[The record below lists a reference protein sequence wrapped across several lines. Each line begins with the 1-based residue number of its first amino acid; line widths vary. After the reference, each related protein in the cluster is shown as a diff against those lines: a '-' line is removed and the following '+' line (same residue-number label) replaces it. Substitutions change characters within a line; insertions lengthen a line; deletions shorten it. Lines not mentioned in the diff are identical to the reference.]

1 MNILIIHQHYF
12 PEMSGT
18 ARRAKELAEHFV
30 KQKHNVSVLTSFPR
44 EYRSIPGQSYKKNQI
59 LNRVKIH
66 RVNNIFEVKNNVFL
80 RMLSY
85 FTFVIMSIQS
95 GLRLSNKS
103 DIIITIAPLSSG
115 IIGATIRMFNKKYH
129 HFDIPDILPDLGISA
144 GMITNRFIIY
154 ILRKLE
160 LWVYARCDS
169 ISTCTN
175 GQMKNIEE
183 KGVPINKLSCIPD
196 WVDTDF
202 FNINHIKF
210 KDEVSSLYA
219 YPNKKILSFVGN
231 IGALQNPSIFIDLM
245 STLKEKEKDDYIFLF
260 IGDGIM
266 LPKLKKLVDRKK
278 LDNIKFLGRVKREYI
293 PSIMKMSDIL
303 VTNYVSDEHLNLYI
317 PGKLFEYAISE
328 RPIVIG
334 ARGDSKKFIE
344 KYKLGLVVEPS
355 NYLNFKH
362 AIINISENIYKFEPK
377 INEFSND
384 FSINNVANKYQ
395 IIFEKIIKK
404 T

>member
-1 MNILIIHQHYF
+1 
-12 PEMSGT
+12 MSGT

-30 KQKHNVSVLTSFPR
+30 KQEHNVSVLTSFPR
-44 EYRSIPGQSYKKNQI
+44 EYRSIPGQSYEKNEI
-59 LNRVKIH
+59 LNGVKIH

-160 LWVYARCDS
+160 LWVYIRCDS

-245 STLKEKEKDDYIFLF
+245 STLKEKDDYIFLF

-266 LPKLKKLVDRKK
+266 LPKLKKLVDRKN

-317 PGKLFEYAISE
+317 PGKLFEYAISG

-362 AIINISENIYKFEPK
+362 AIINISQSIYKFEPK

>member
-30 KQKHNVSVLTSFPR
+30 KQEHNVSVLTSFPR
-44 EYRSIPGQSYKKNQI
+44 EFRSIPGQSYEKNEI
-59 LNRVKIH
+59 LNGVKIH

-160 LWVYARCDS
+160 LWVYIRCDS

-266 LPKLKKLVDRKK
+266 LPKLKKLVDRKN

-317 PGKLFEYAISE
+317 PGKLFEYAISG

-334 ARGDSKKFIE
+334 ARGDSKKFVE

-362 AIINISENIYKFEPK
+362 AIINISQSIYKFEPK